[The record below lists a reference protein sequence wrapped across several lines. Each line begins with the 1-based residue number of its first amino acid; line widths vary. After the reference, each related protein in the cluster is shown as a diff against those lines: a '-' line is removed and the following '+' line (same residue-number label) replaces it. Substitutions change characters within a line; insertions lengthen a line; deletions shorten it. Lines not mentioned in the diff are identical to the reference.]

1 LNEWFHSETNQDEL
15 LLAHEIDLSLLDQID
30 KIVLIDHFNSRGFVF
45 FSKQYP
51 SKFLSHLWGLPLGL
65 ISYYIKL

>member
-1 LNEWFHSETNQDEL
+1 LNEWFHIETNQDEL

-30 KIVLIDHFNSRGFVF
+30 KIVLIDHINRRGFVF

-51 SKFLSHLWGLPLGL
+51 SKFLGHLWWLPLGL